1 MTTTEWTVQTLL
13 EAIHSARPQC
23 LTVDQLERCLV
34 AVKYAAPRWQ
44 DEYHRR
50 QQAIERRRELEAA

>member
-1 MTTTEWTVQTLL
+1 MTTSEWTVQTLL
-13 EAIHSARPQC
+13 EAIHSARPQS

-44 DEYHRR
+44 
-50 QQAIERRRELEAA
+50 

>member
-13 EAIHSARPQC
+13 EAIHSARPQS

-44 DEYHRR
+44 EE
-50 QQAIERRRELEAA
+50 IRRREMAEMTRRELAA